1 MVGVL
6 VLFSVPSAI
15 LTTIYFQ
22 HVFSLS
28 FWDVLLV
35 YSFSGS
41 FFLVAGVSLPLVLKR
56 LHSS

>member
-6 VLFSVPSAI
+6 TLFAIPSAI
-15 LTTIYFQ
+15 LTAIYFQ

-41 FFLVAGVSLPLVLKR
+41 FFLVAGLSVPLVLKR